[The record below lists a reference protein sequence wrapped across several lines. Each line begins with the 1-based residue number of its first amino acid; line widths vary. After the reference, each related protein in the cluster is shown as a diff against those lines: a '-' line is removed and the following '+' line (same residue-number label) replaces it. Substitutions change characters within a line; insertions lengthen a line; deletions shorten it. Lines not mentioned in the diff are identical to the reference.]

1 MIVRARCRRSA
12 GRLTTRDKWPCGEE
26 GREETERQHNF
37 MKPLTHNFSSMSLS
51 TANTHT
57 LCFQRAQRLGYQ
69 SGLVQSS
76 TQYLS
81 LLARVH
87 KTSAPCCFYSLSLLR
102 RTCVTFGVG
111 RTHDLLNAEQ
121 VAKDKEHL
129 TLLLPRPDVRNV
141 SLSFFRVDE
150 LVAILFLSFFLRAS
164 GQIKRVFISTRRLII
179 IFYSRAERHRRRNQT
194 GETGRAAFLKLL
206 HQLTWRLCT
215 AGAAG
220 RCVCAKASEELNWV
234 PDFFLFF
241 FFLLCFHCFKIY
253 SLIFSEVS
261 GQNLLNLS

>member
-57 LCFQRAQRLGYQ
+57 HTLLLKSTETGCQ
-69 SGLVQSS
+69 SGLVQS

-111 RTHDLLNAEQ
+111 RTHDLLNTEQ
-121 VAKDKEHL
+121 VAKDKKHL
-129 TLLLPRPDVRNV
+129 TLLLPRADVGMC
-141 SLSFFRVDE
+141 LSFFSSEVDE
-150 LVAILFLSFFLRAS
+150 LLPILFLSLFLRAS
-164 GQIKRVFISTRRLII
+164 GRIKRVFISARRLI
-179 IFYSRAERHRRRNQT
+179 IFYSRAERR
-194 GETGRAAFLKLL
+194 ESP
-206 HQLTWRLCT
+206 T
-215 AGAAG
+215 A
-220 RCVCAKASEELNWV
+220 K
-234 PDFFLFF
+234 PDR
-241 FFLLCFHCFKIY
+241 
-253 SLIFSEVS
+253 
-261 GQNLLNLS
+261 